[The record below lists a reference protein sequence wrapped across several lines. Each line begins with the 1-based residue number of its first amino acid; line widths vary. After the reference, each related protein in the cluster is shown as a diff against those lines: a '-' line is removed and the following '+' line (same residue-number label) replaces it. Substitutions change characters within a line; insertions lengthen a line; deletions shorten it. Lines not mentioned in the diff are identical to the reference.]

1 MVQRLRRLTRQRDAR
16 EIEGVF
22 VVEGAKLLA
31 EARRAGATVETVFL
45 DPRSARTSE
54 RELAE
59 SCEKDGARLIHVQ
72 PDVLASAL
80 DTVTPQPIAATVL
93 RIDKRLDANP
103 SPALA
108 VVLAGVSDPGNAG
121 TLIRS
126 AAAAGADLVV
136 LCTPS
141 VDLYNPK
148 TVRASAGAMFLVPVT
163 IDVSLDETLQHFANA
178 GVRAWGSAARG
189 GVDYTEA
196 DLSQPCALILG
207 NEAHGLPDSSAAEV
221 DGLLNIP
228 MSNGAESLNVAA
240 SLFLGH
246 A

>member
-1 MVQRLRRLTRQRDAR
+1 
-16 EIEGVF
+16 VF

-31 EARRAGATVETVFL
+31 EACRAGATVESVFL
-45 DPRSARTSE
+45 DPRSARTAE

-59 SCEKDGARLIHVQ
+59 TCEKDGARLIHVQ
-72 PDVLASAL
+72 PDVLSRAL

-93 RIDKRLDANP
+93 RIDKGLDANP

-163 IDVSLDETLQHFANA
+163 IDVSLDETLQHLADA
-178 GVRAWGSAARG
+178 GVRAWGSAASG

-207 NEAHGLPDSSAAEV
+207 NEAHGLSDSTAAAL
-221 DGLLNIP
+221 DGLLTIP
-228 MSNGAESLNVAA
+228 MSNRAESLNVAVA
-240 SLFLGH
+240 GALLCFEAARQRRRAQGVKG
-246 A
+246 AA